1 MAVGR
6 ISGPLLSKNL
16 LRDGIDLAFENNLL
30 YLDVTNGVIG
40 IKTSTPY
47 STSTLYADN
56 IRLYVNGTGRL
67 TNLLVDSTGT
77 FLGTLSVGNTA
88 NATGFYST
96 SSANTG
102 SVVIA
107 GGVTIGKDIYVG
119 GIVNADAALFNGTT
133 ATSTTTGA
141 VQVIGG
147 VGVVG
152 SVYSADGGVHENN
165 LLYTPNIT
173 ITSTSTVAP
182 PDPKVGDGWICT
194 DPAIHAWLQ
203 FVQDGDQRFWIQ
215 VTSI

>member
-40 IKTSTPY
+40 IKTTTPY
-47 STSTLYADN
+47 STSTLFAND
-56 IRLYVNGTGRL
+56 IRLHVNGTGRL
-67 TNLLVDSTGT
+67 TSLLVDSTGT
-77 FLGTLSVGNTA
+77 FLGPISVSNTI

-96 SSANTG
+96 SSVNTG
-102 SVVIA
+102 SMIVA
-107 GGVTIGKDIYVG
+107 GGVTIGKDIYIG
-119 GIVNADAALFNGTT
+119 GVVNAEAALFDGNPSIS
-133 ATSTTTGA
+133 TSTGA

-147 VGVVG
+147 VGVAG
-152 SVYSADGGVHENN
+152 SVYSADGNIHENN

-182 PDPKVGDGWICT
+182 INPKVGDGWICT

-203 FVQDGDQRFWIQ
+203 YVQDGDQRFWIQ